1 MTYNVRALVFATAL
15 AAPAL
20 LCAQGAN
27 TTTSRSNTQH
37 NITAAIVAKCKGP
50 DGAACTD
57 AQVKDLA
64 SGFASG
70 KRIHKPLATVRNV
83 SLASSD
89 GTLKCEQNDGKPCTE
104 DQVKALNELAVQMK
118 CSINYNSSKSNS
130 VTEK

>member
-27 TTTSRSNTQH
+27 TNTSRSNTMH
-37 NITAAIVAKCKGP
+37 NITIVAKCKGP

-64 SGFASG
+64 SGLASG
-70 KRIHKPLATVRNV
+70 KRIYKPLATVRNV

-104 DQVKALNELAVQMK
+104 DQVKALSELAVQMK
-118 CSINYNSSKSNS
+118 CSINYNSSKSNT